1 MPKKLY
7 KALILIWVVVVLSAC
22 SKLGK
27 KDEAT
32 TKYSSTITHEPMTE
46 DAYQGSKMEQT
57 DNTEDQG
64 IHEESEKT
72 VYEDDQVYCIEKYEY
87 WSDPR
92 APHPIIEIEH
102 HTYDKKTGEELTL
115 LGITG
120 MSSEEAADEI
130 RKQLKENYPFFY
142 EMYWG
147 NSDDYKEY
155 YRDYYNS
162 IDPLKLDFCPN
173 ENNEIFVYDSWGL
186 PYGDNANGLVVYVTL
201 HVK

>member
-1 MPKKLY
+1 MPKKFY
-7 KALILIWVVVVLSAC
+7 KALILILVIGVLSAC

-27 KDEAT
+27 KDDAITKDNT
-32 TKYSSTITHEPMTE
+32 TTTHEPMTE
-46 DAYQGSKMEQT
+46 DAYQGSKMLQT

-72 VYEDDQVYCIEKYEY
+72 VYEDDQVYCIEKYVY

-102 HTYDKKTGEELTL
+102 HTYDKKTGEELTI

-142 EMYWG
+142 DMYWG

-162 IDPLKLDFCPN
+162 IDPLTLDFCPN
-173 ENNEIFVYDSWGL
+173 ENNEILVYDSWGL
-186 PYGDNANGLVVYVTL
+186 PYGDNTNGLEVYVTL

>member
-1 MPKKLY
+1 MK
-7 KALILIWVVVVLSAC
+7 
-22 SKLGK
+22 
-27 KDEAT
+27 
-32 TKYSSTITHEPMTE
+32 
-46 DAYQGSKMEQT
+46 
-57 DNTEDQG
+57 
-64 IHEESEKT
+64 
-72 VYEDDQVYCIEKYEY
+72 
-87 WSDPR
+87 
-92 APHPIIEIEH
+92 H
-102 HTYDKKTGEELTL
+102 HTYDKKTGEDLTL

-120 MSSEEAADEI
+120 ISSEEAADEI

-173 ENNEIFVYDSWGL
+173 ENNEILVYDSWGL
-186 PYGDNANGLVVYVTL
+186 PYGDNTNGLEVYVTL

>member
-1 MPKKLY
+1 
-7 KALILIWVVVVLSAC
+7 
-22 SKLGK
+22 
-27 KDEAT
+27 
-32 TKYSSTITHEPMTE
+32 
-46 DAYQGSKMEQT
+46 MEQT

-92 APHPIIEIEH
+92 APHPITEMKH
-102 HTYDKKTGEELTL
+102 YTYDKKTGEELTL

-173 ENNEIFVYDSWGL
+173 ENNEILVYDSWGL
-186 PYGDNANGLVVYVTL
+186 PYGDNTNGLEVYVTL

>member
-1 MPKKLY
+1 MLKIFY
-7 KALILIWVVVVLSAC
+7 KALILILVIGVLSAC
-22 SKLGK
+22 SKLRK

-32 TKYSSTITHEPMTE
+32 TKDNSTITHEPMTE

-92 APHPIIEIEH
+92 TSHPIIEIEH

-173 ENNEIFVYDSWGL
+173 ENNEILVYDSWGL
-186 PYGDNANGLVVYVTL
+186 PYGDNTNGLEVYVTL

>member
-22 SKLGK
+22 SKLGR

-32 TKYSSTITHEPMTE
+32 TKDNSTITHEPMTE
-46 DAYQGSKMEQT
+46 DACQGSKMLQT

-102 HTYDKKTGEELTL
+102 HTYDKKTDEELTI

-142 EMYWG
+142 DMYWG

-173 ENNEIFVYDSWGL
+173 ENNEILVYDSWGL
-186 PYGDNANGLVVYVTL
+186 PYGDNTNGLEVYVTL

>member
-1 MPKKLY
+1 MPKKIY
-7 KALILIWVVVVLSAC
+7 KALILILVVVVLSAC

-32 TKYSSTITHEPMTE
+32 TKDNSTITHEPMTE
-46 DAYQGSKMEQT
+46 DAYRRSKMEQT

-87 WSDPR
+87 WNDPR

-173 ENNEIFVYDSWGL
+173 ENNEILVYDSWGL
-186 PYGDNANGLVVYVTL
+186 PYGDNTNGLEVYVTL

>member
-32 TKYSSTITHEPMTE
+32 TKDNSTITYEPMTK

-87 WSDPR
+87 WSDPQ

-130 RKQLKENYPFFY
+130 RKQLKENYPFFH

-173 ENNEIFVYDSWGL
+173 ENNEILVYDSWGL
-186 PYGDNANGLVVYVTL
+186 PYGDNTNGLEVYVTL

>member
-22 SKLGK
+22 SKLGR

-32 TKYSSTITHEPMTE
+32 TKDNSTITHEPMTE

-173 ENNEIFVYDSWGL
+173 ENNEILVYDSWGL
-186 PYGDNANGLVVYVTL
+186 PYGDNTNGLEVYVTL